1 MHHPQVANYFVLC
14 FALIAMFTLVACAAE
29 TAPASL
35 ADQAGGQLGEDAG
48 SGSVVTPVATTL
60 PAAAPATTASPA
72 TTAYTEAAG
81 PESSLSSVD
90 DVPEPLPAVHTPPPS
105 PPEGA
110 TTGSAGRLS
119 TAPAGTPRFTAA
131 GLECPVATEF
141 DIDLAALPD
150 LTALADPEAPSD
162 LAAPSDPAAPS
173 DAATSPD
180 AEPTA
185 RAVTALAG
193 DQLLLAFRCADREAS
208 YAALE
213 IWGYTPEEARCTID
227 GVFASELLTAEVIAV
242 VHQLGANPRELVP
255 EAYLEAEATCL
266 TEERQ
271 LALDVEVSP

>member
-60 PAAAPATTASPA
+60 PAAAPATTAS
-72 TTAYTEAAG
+72 TKAAG
-81 PESSLSSVD
+81 PESSLPSVVD
-90 DVPEPLPAVHTPPPS
+90 EPEPLPAAHTPTPS

-150 LTALADPEAPSD
+150 LTALADP
-162 LAAPSDPAAPS
+162 AAPSDPATLS
-173 DAATSPD
+173 DPAILSDPATSPD

-193 DQLLLAFRCADREAS
+193 DELLLAFRCADREAS

-227 GVFASELLTAEVIAV
+227 EVFASELLTAEVIAV

-255 EAYLEAEATCL
+255 EAYLEAESTCL

-271 LALDVEVSP
+271 LALDVEESP